1 VSSQAVGVALPVPRG
16 FQDAFGQQGLGDG
29 GLAGRE
35 AGPSFIQNALENCDG
50 LGIKERVPCAFHSW
64 SPHRCAARALDKVR
78 KQEYAKLDGEKRK
91 FIKGQKYALLSHK
104 ENLQGSA
111 RKNLKILL
119 AANKR
124 LNTAYVLKESFGQL
138 WDYNR
143 EAWARKFFE
152 NWRDQLKWQRL
163 EALRELR

>member
-1 VSSQAVGVALPVPRG
+1 LESGETV
-16 FQDAFGQQGLGDG
+16 GDG
-29 GLAGRE
+29 LERLADRIEMVQPFLETEVGEVVGAEFVAEESRE
-35 AGPSFIQNALENCDG
+35 LFIL
-50 LGIKERVPCAFHSW
+50 
-64 SPHRCAARALDKVR
+64 
-78 KQEYAKLDGEKRK
+78 
-91 FIKGQKYALLSHK
+91 

>member
-1 VSSQAVGVALPVPRG
+1 LLRIVDFLLNVVETSL
-16 FQDAFGQQGLGDG
+16 
-29 GLAGRE
+29 
-35 AGPSFIQNALENCDG
+35 
-50 LGIKERVPCAFHSW
+50 
-64 SPHRCAARALDKVR
+64 SPISMLR
-78 KQEYAKLDGEKRK
+78 
-91 FIKGQKYALLSHK
+91 
-104 ENLQGSA
+104 A

-163 EALRELR
+163 KRKRCCRRIL